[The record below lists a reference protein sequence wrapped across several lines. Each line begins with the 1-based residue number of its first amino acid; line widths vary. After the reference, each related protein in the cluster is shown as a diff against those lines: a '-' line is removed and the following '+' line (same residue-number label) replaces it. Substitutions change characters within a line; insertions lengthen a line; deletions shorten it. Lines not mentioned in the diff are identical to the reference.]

1 MPFGTLPGRDTTV
14 LAPEKKLVPISKGI
28 SNFQMDKV
36 VKITEIASNSNS
48 DDVIL
53 DQNHDKPNCF
63 LPSDIM
69 ASHLDTNLNCD
80 KTIIPRELEHCD
92 NAEIH
97 NIDFFQSSSN
107 TKSIHHSYPVSEIE
121 VSNFKNSIEKLPE
134 IYEDIEMEFSY
145 EEPTENLKLKTSSLH
160 SWKQV
165 IRNKAELNSNDSLVS
180 TPLPSKRSARAS
192 VSNKDLD
199 LNHKQKKQMI
209 KKCSIH
215 LVIPI
220 TGVGIQP

>member
-1 MPFGTLPGRDTTV
+1 MSNPRQSVQFGTLPGRDTTV

-36 VKITEIASNSNS
+36 VKITEIARNSNS

-63 LPSDIM
+63 LPSDIV
-69 ASHLDTNLNCD
+69 AYLDTNLNCDD

-97 NIDFFQSSSN
+97 NIDFFESSSN
-107 TKSIHHSYPVSEIE
+107 TKSIQHNYPVSKID
-121 VSNFKNSIEKLPE
+121 VSNFENSIEKLPE

-145 EEPTENLKLKTSSLH
+145 EEPIENLELKTSSLC
-160 SWKQV
+160 SWKRV
-165 IRNKAELNSNDSLVS
+165 IRNKAKLNSNDSLVS
-180 TPLPSKRSARAS
+180 MPLPSKRSTGAS

-199 LNHKQKKQMI
+199 LNNKPKK
-209 KKCSIH
+209 KN
-215 LVIPI
+215 
-220 TGVGIQP
+220 